1 MERVAVR
8 EMAIVSKI
16 ICSFKIFLI
25 IPPMEKIPAGLF
37 GAFPHY
43 SKFYLAEK
51 SSKSKYEILGKKQ
64 NKKIKRKLILQ
75 NLKIYY

>member
-1 MERVAVR
+1 
-8 EMAIVSKI
+8 
-16 ICSFKIFLI
+16 
-25 IPPMEKIPAGLF
+25 MEKIPAGLF

-51 SSKSKYEILGKKQ
+51 SSKSKYEILEKKQ